1 MDNLTLLRNQYL
13 ELTNQTL
20 PALANER
27 KLPVRSNHCF
37 QRIVLDNLFGCCW
50 YEVLNRKQ
58 PAYKQ
63 LSQEQLEKAI
73 AIAQSMIDQPDEYIR
88 QLNQNS
94 LNWRG
99 KDKHSRSA

>member
-1 MDNLTLLRNQYL
+1 
-13 ELTNQTL
+13 
-20 PALANER
+20 
-27 KLPVRSNHCF
+27 
-37 QRIVLDNLFGCCW
+37 VLDNLFGCCW